1 MSLLS
6 VIDSIKFH
14 SSDYLDAL
22 EMGMEPQEES
32 QYWVCSI
39 IVEYM
44 NDRLDKELLQ
54 YIQDNEGNGMQFL
67 NEYYE
72 K

>member
-1 MSLLS
+1 
-6 VIDSIKFH
+6 
-14 SSDYLDAL
+14 
-22 EMGMEPQEES
+22 
-32 QYWVCSI
+32 
-39 IVEYM
+39 M

-72 K
+72 KQLINIGK